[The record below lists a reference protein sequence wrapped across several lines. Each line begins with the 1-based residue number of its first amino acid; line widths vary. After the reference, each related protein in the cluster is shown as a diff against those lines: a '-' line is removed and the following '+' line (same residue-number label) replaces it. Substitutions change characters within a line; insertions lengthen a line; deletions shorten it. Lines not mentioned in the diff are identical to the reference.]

1 MCKHRVMHAARKRA
15 VVVSADLLIRRGVSC
30 LLEAHTHVEV
40 VSELGT
46 PGGVIHLSARLR
58 PDVVVLDAIGP
69 VSRLLASLP
78 ALARLC
84 RVVMLINAPDPALVE
99 AARRSGVSVLLR
111 QSLTTND
118 LLLACGEALGGS
130 VNPVKVLSVP
140 TRPSSAIG
148 TLPRRHSPAA
158 SGVTIPSGSSPC
170 RRDLT
175 PRESD
180 VMAAIARGVRNSDIA
195 ATLNVSEKTVKN
207 HINRIFAKLQ
217 VDSRAKAIVFW
228 LGDS

>member
-1 MCKHRVMHAARKRA
+1 MCSHHRAIHAARKRA
-15 VVVSADLLIRRGVSC
+15 VVVSADLLIRRGVRC
-30 LLEAHTHVEV
+30 LLEAHATVEV

-58 PDVVVLDAIGP
+58 PDFVVLDVIGP
-69 VSRLLASLP
+69 VSRLLALLP

-84 RVVMLINAPDPALVE
+84 RVVMLIPTPDPVLIE
-99 AARRSGVSVLLR
+99 AARRSGVSVLAR
-111 QSLTTND
+111 QGLTTND
-118 LLLACGEALGGS
+118 LLLACGEALRGT
-130 VNPVKVLSVP
+130 VNPVKMPSLP
-140 TRPSSAIG
+140 TRSSLAIG
-148 TLPRRHSPAA
+148 TLPRRHAPAA
-158 SGVTIPSGSSPC
+158 SGIAPPGHPC

-180 VMAAIARGVRNSDIA
+180 VMTAIARGVRNSDIA
-195 ATLNVSEKTVKN
+195 AALNVSEKTVKN

-217 VDSRAKAIVFW
+217 VDSRAQAIVFW